1 MTKHTISALALLA
14 MAATSNA
21 FALTPLNKPLSTI
34 SFSATGQQLPYFVD
48 VVEPS
53 TPESPKAPKKKVEPN
68 SHKEGLFSPLVL
80 SAKKVLGEERLN
92 KVRAQAISLHSD
104 AIASFV
110 ATSETPFG
118 DSALKTLFSIADKDG
133 SGTIEEEEL
142 KEAFRILGFTWLQ
155 EKQIRG
161 ILERADLNQD
171 GRLDIDEWKREA
183 PKTLRTNLIKLA
195 KKNGSDLGFL
205 A

>member
-1 MTKHTISALALLA
+1 
-14 MAATSNA
+14 
-21 FALTPLNKPLSTI
+21 
-34 SFSATGQQLPYFVD
+34 V
-48 VVEPS
+48 
-53 TPESPKAPKKKVEPN
+53 
-68 SHKEGLFSPLVL
+68 
-80 SAKKVLGEERLN
+80 
-92 KVRAQAISLHSD
+92 
-104 AIASFV
+104 IASFV
-110 ATSETPFG
+110 ATAETPFG
-118 DSALKTLFSIADKDG
+118 ESALKTLFSIVDKDG
-133 SGTIEEEEL
+133 SGTIEEDEL

-171 GRLDIDEWKREA
+171 GRLDIDEWKKEA

>member
-1 MTKHTISALALLA
+1 
-14 MAATSNA
+14 
-21 FALTPLNKPLSTI
+21 LTTI
-34 SFSATGQQLPYFVD
+34 SFSATGQELPYHATNVLE
-48 VVEPS
+48 EPATS
-53 TPESPKAPKKKVEPN
+53 ESPKVPITKAKPQ
-68 SHKEGLFSPLVL
+68 SHKDGLFSPLVL
-80 SAKKVLGEERLN
+80 SAKKVLGEEQLN
-92 KVRAQAISLHSD
+92 KVRANAISLHSD
-104 AIASFV
+104 VIASFV
-110 ATSETPFG
+110 ATAETPFG
-118 DSALKTLFSIADKDG
+118 ESALKTLFSIVDKDG
-133 SGTIEEEEL
+133 SGTIEEDEL

-171 GRLDIDEWKREA
+171 GRLDIDEWKKEA